1 LSAVRSKAESLGA
14 RDGGILH
21 QRDTFFVAGHARL
34 KLREFGDGRGEL
46 ISYVRLDIATARGS
60 EYVLAS
66 VDRPGD
72 VRAVLEHALGIV
84 CTVTKARQ
92 LFLLRSTRI
101 HLDEVEELGSFVE
114 LETVIDQQSEDE
126 AHHELW
132 TVAKALE
139 IGPEDFIDVPYA
151 VLLERRSLCSR
162 GDRHGK
168 SGPSA

>member
-1 LSAVRSKAESLGA
+1 LSALHSKAEGLGA
-14 RDGGILH
+14 RDGGLLH
-21 QRDTFFVAGHARL
+21 QRDTFFVAERARL
-34 KLREFGDGRGEL
+34 KLREFGDGRAEL
-46 ISYVRLDIATARGS
+46 ISYVRPDVAMARGS

-66 VDRPGD
+66 VDRAAE

-84 CTVTKARQ
+84 CTVTKARH

-114 LETVIDQQSEDE
+114 LETVIDRQSEDE

-132 TVAKALE
+132 TVAKALAIE
-139 IGPEDFIDVPYA
+139 PTDFIAVPYA
-151 VLLERRSLCSR
+151 VLLERLSS
-162 GDRHGK
+162 GEDRRDK